1 MLFLDGVV
9 DFSDELPKSHL
20 AVLNVVGLVDFPGRM
35 IIGFMVIAKK
45 FSNVFITTIAV
56 SK

>member
-1 MLFLDGVV
+1 VLFLDGVV